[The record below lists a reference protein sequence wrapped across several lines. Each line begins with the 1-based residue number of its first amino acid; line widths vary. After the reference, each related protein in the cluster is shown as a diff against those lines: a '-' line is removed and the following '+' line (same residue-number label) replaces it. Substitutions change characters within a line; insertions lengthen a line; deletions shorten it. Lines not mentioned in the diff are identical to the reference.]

1 MKKVF
6 KLISGVMLS
15 SLGITMVI
23 HAGLGVFP
31 ITAMNMAIANWLGVS
46 IGVAG
51 CLVELLILL
60 LAYKLGEGL
69 SLMGVVNM
77 TIGSFAIDLW
87 TLILPKH
94 PLMIVGI
101 FLLPLA
107 WYLSSSTGLGD
118 TNQNLLT
125 NAILKRSK
133 KGIGLI
139 RGLQETL
146 FMIIGLIGSQGAVT
160 PLTVIL
166 SLFFG
171 YIIQF
176 EYRLLGYDP
185 TKVQHKFLIKG
196 KSVALKN

>member
-23 HAGLGVFP
+23 HANLGVFP
-31 ITAMNMAIANWLGVS
+31 ITSMNMAISNWLGIS
-46 IGVAG
+46 IGTAG
-51 CLVELLILL
+51 CLVELIILL

-69 SLMGVVNM
+69 SLMGIVNM
-77 TIGSFAIDLW
+77 SLGSFAIDLW

-101 FLLPLA
+101 FLLPIA
-107 WYLSSSTGLGD
+107 WWMSSSTAMGD

-133 KGIGLI
+133 KSMGLI
-139 RGLQETL
+139 RGIQETL

-160 PLTVIL
+160 PLTVVL
-166 SLFFG
+166 
-171 YIIQF
+171 
-176 EYRLLGYDP
+176 
-185 TKVQHKFLIKG
+185 
-196 KSVALKN
+196 